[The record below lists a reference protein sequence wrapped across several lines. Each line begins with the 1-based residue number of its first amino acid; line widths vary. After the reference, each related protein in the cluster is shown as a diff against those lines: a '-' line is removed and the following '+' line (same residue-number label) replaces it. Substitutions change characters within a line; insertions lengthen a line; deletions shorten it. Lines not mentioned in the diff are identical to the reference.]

1 MAEPNEM
8 APSQSFLG
16 SNVPSAQEPSK
27 ADELREAAHETRDQI
42 RERSQE
48 LSTHAQEV
56 ASEYYPPRAMLRSLQ
71 PWMAERLSPCKRSCP
86 STSYVVRCPALTF
99 AIIVSWPSSM
109 AL

>member
-8 APSQSFLG
+8 APSQSSLG

-56 ASEYYPPRAMLRSLQ
+56 ASEYYQLGREKAQEWEQTLEAQIREKPIQSLLIAGGIGLFLGLL
-71 PWMAERLSPCKRSCP
+71 WRR
-86 STSYVVRCPALTF
+86 
-99 AIIVSWPSSM
+99 
-109 AL
+109 